1 MQPERIPEALF
12 FCLQFFIPLL
22 LGVRVLKLELTR
34 LNYRALVIAAN
45 NTLLIAGILTFGILF
60 YEFVAA
66 FYSGTDYEQYTFVN
80 RFMGPF
86 SMFAWLTLLSQVVI
100 PQMMWARNLR
110 WSITSAVVWVAATI
124 LLKVTNILLLKYV
137 VGKHD
142 YMPSAPQSF
151 NVDQHIIGYGVS
163 VLLFLT
169 LLIPIYIIVDKNQMA
184 DGSRN

>member
-66 FYSGTDYEQYTFVN
+66 FYSGTDYEAPLACLH
-80 RFMGPF
+80 GLPC
-86 SMFAWLTLLSQVVI
+86 L
-100 PQMMWARNLR
+100 AR
-110 WSITSAVVWVAATI
+110 
-124 LLKVTNILLLKYV
+124 
-137 VGKHD
+137 
-142 YMPSAPQSF
+142 
-151 NVDQHIIGYGVS
+151 
-163 VLLFLT
+163 LLFR
-169 LLIPIYIIVDKNQMA
+169 K
-184 DGSRN
+184 

>member
-1 MQPERIPEALF
+1 
-12 FCLQFFIPLL
+12 
-22 LGVRVLKLELTR
+22 
-34 LNYRALVIAAN
+34 
-45 NTLLIAGILTFGILF
+45 
-60 YEFVAA
+60 
-66 FYSGTDYEQYTFVN
+66 
-80 RFMGPF
+80 
-86 SMFAWLTLLSQVVI
+86 MFAWLTLLSQVVI